1 MGQKVDGKRQE
12 MEVHLRIRMH
22 QQFEEYWDIRQVSII
37 NLNISSFE
45 HLYA

>member
-1 MGQKVDGKRQE
+1 MGQKVDVKKQE
-12 MEVHLRIRMH
+12 MEVHLRLKMH
-22 QQFEEYWDIRQVSII
+22 QQFKEYWDIRQVGIL